1 MTQAGKNTRIM
12 YAMTYKSV
20 EAIVTGVQ
28 PSLYT
33 LFSVKGDVTEGLV
46 LILDKKAL

>member
-1 MTQAGKNTRIM
+1 MTQAGKNSLM

-20 EAIVTGVQ
+20 EAIVNGVQ

-33 LFSVKGDVTEGLV
+33 LLSVKGDVTGGLS

>member
-1 MTQAGKNTRIM
+1 M
-12 YAMTYKSV
+12 YARTYKSV
-20 EAIVTGVQ
+20 EAIVNGVQ

-33 LFSVKGDVTEGLV
+33 LLSVKGDVTGGLS